1 VTGSP
6 FEIDAVPVAGEP
18 DERSYAMTG
27 PVMAMIMTLMS
38 RRCRILVKRE
48 DMGIKTLQI
57 RYVSQDKGKNLF
69 VHES

>member
-1 VTGSP
+1 
-6 FEIDAVPVAGEP
+6 
-18 DERSYAMTG
+18 
-27 PVMAMIMTLMS
+27 MAMIMTLMS